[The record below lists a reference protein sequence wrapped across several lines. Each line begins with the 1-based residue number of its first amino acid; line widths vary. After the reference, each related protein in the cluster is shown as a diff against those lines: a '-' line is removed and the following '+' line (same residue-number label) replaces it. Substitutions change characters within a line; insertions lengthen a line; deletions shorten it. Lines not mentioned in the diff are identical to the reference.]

1 MIKRMIF
8 TLTAAL
14 LTLPTYSKDAG
25 MAAISCIQPDMVK
38 QVSYARTELQSGDWA
53 MAMAHANLVDFDRP
67 LKVSVSFE
75 NVRPD
80 LQNTCRKSLTAG
92 MKIWQDALGGRP
104 YEFTD
109 QPGDA
114 DVEVTFK
121 REVSEGKAPVGGL
134 VRWRRSVEV
143 VNDGPEQRTDAEA
156 FIRTENPRGGH
167 MTFEQMR
174 HECAHELGH
183 VLGLEDSPRSGEIM
197 SMLDLQHPVSKAAK
211 VEVEALMK
219 VRKLA
224 MQVKQDAVALAVSRV

>member
-1 MIKRMIF
+1 
-8 TLTAAL
+8 
-14 LTLPTYSKDAG
+14 

>member
-1 MIKRMIF
+1 
-8 TLTAAL
+8 
-14 LTLPTYSKDAG
+14 
-25 MAAISCIQPDMVK
+25 MVK
-38 QVSYARTELQSGDWA
+38 QVTYARAELQSGDWA

-67 LKVSVSFE
+67 LKVSVTFE
-75 NVRPD
+75 NVRAE
-80 LQNTCRKSLTAG
+80 QQAICRKSLAAG
-92 MKIWQDALGGRP
+92 MKIWEDALGSHQ
-104 YEFTD
+104 YEFTN

-114 DVEVTFK
+114 DVEVTFR
-121 REVSEGKAPVGGL
+121 REVCEGKCPVGGL

-167 MTFEQMR
+167 MSFEQMR

-183 VLGLEDSPRSGEIM
+183 VLGLEDSPRTGEVM

-219 VRKLA
+219 LRKLA